1 MTDEIAHRL
10 DQIVNQQIID
20 ELMKKYTVKNDMIEQ
35 CDQSSAKATACV
47 EKINVLFAK

>member
-20 ELMKKYTVKNDMIEQ
+20 ELMKKYTVKNDMIE
-35 CDQSSAKATACV
+35 
-47 EKINVLFAK
+47 